1 MYAVFFSG
9 LDTYY
14 SPVYDTRGNSGDF
27 KVKMIPTG
35 DKSKG
40 QQDPAGQVYVV
51 LSKADGVKTKISDEN
66 TISGV
71 GILEVLPVGVRS

>member
-1 MYAVFFSG
+1 
-9 LDTYY
+9 
-14 SPVYDTRGNSGDF
+14 
-27 KVKMIPTG
+27 MIPTG

-40 QQDPAGQVYVV
+40 QQDPAGRVYVV

-66 TISGV
+66 TISGI